1 MTTVNKRELPMSK
14 KPPNILFVMFDQ
26 MSPQSLP
33 CYGHPLVQAPN
44 LQALADRGVVFDS
57 AYCNAPLCAPSRF
70 SMMAG
75 QLPSRIGAWDNA
87 AEFPS
92 SVPTYA
98 HYLRRLGYRTCL
110 AGKMH
115 FVGGDQL
122 HGYEDRVTTDIYPGD
137 FGWTPTWDD
146 PGRIHWWFHNMLS
159 VTEAGPYDRT
169 LEWDYDE
176 EVGHQAVRW
185 LYDHARGID
194 ERPFML
200 TVSYIQPHDP
210 YLAPREDWERYDH
223 AAIDM
228 PAVPFI
234 PPAERDPLSR
244 RMHDLYDRDEYRVTD
259 EHVRNARHGYY
270 AMITYVDRK
279 FGELLAAL
287 NATGL
292 AGDTIVV
299 VTADHG
305 DMLGERG
312 LWYKMNFFERS
323 TRVPLIIHAP
333 RLFAAR
339 RVSQNVSLIDLL
351 PTFVDMG
358 GGGAPLAPAAP
369 IEGRSL
375 IGLAS
380 GEAGGWPDGVHG
392 EYLAEGTFQPLFMI
406 RRGRYKYVSCHG
418 DPPQLFD
425 LGRDPHELTNLAAV
439 PDHAPLAASFAAE
452 TAAKWDSAALREAVV
467 VSQRQRVLVQE
478 ALLEGR
484 IHPWDYEPRIDAAR
498 QYNRNYGGEL
508 YDTDRR
514 ARLPRRPEPRKDGEG
529 RGRA

>member
-1 MTTVNKRELPMSK
+1 MMSQPHTKR
-14 KPPNILFVMFDQ
+14 PNILFVMFDQ
-26 MSPQSLP
+26 MSPHSLP

-44 LQALADRGVVFDS
+44 LQALAERGVVFDS

-75 QLPSRIGAWDNA
+75 QLPSRVGAWDNA

-92 SVPTYA
+92 AVPTYA

-115 FVGGDQL
+115 FVGADQL

-146 PGRIHWWFHNMLS
+146 PARIHWWFHNMLS
-159 VTEAGPYDRT
+159 VIEAGPYDRS

-176 EVGHQAVRW
+176 DVGHQAVRW
-185 LYDHARGID
+185 LYDHARGTD

-210 YLAPREDWERYDH
+210 YLAPRQDWDRYDH

-228 PAVPFI
+228 PAVPCI
-234 PPAERDPLSR
+234 PLADRDPLSL
-244 RMHDLYDRDEYRVTD
+244 RMYDLYDRDEYRVTD
-259 EHVRNARHGYY
+259 DHVRNARHGYY

-287 NATGL
+287 KATGL
-292 AGDTIVV
+292 ADDTIVV

-323 TRVPLIIHAP
+323 TRVPLIIDAAGM
-333 RLFAAR
+333 FGAR
-339 RVSQNVSLIDLL
+339 RVPQNVSLVDLL
-351 PTFVDMG
+351 PTFVEMG
-358 GGGAPLAPAAP
+358 GEGAPFEPATP
-369 IEGRSL
+369 LDGNSL
-375 IGLAS
+375 LGLAS
-380 GEAGGWPDGVHG
+380 GNAAGWSDTVYG
-392 EYLAEGTFQPLFMI
+392 EYMAEGTFQPVFMI
-406 RRGRYKYVSCHG
+406 RRGRYKYVSCDG

-425 LGRDPHELTNLAAV
+425 LSRDPHELKNLADD
-439 PDHAPLAASFAAE
+439 PGHAELAAAFAAE
-452 TAAKWDSAALREAVV
+452 TAAKWNSTALREQVIL
-467 VSQRQRVLVQE
+467 SQRQRVLVHD
-478 ALLEGR
+478 ALLKGR
-484 IHPWDYEPRIDAAR
+484 IHPWDYEPRIDASR

-514 ARLPRRPEPRKDGEG
+514 ARLPYRMEPPKDGKG
-529 RGRA
+529 RGKG

>member
-1 MTTVNKRELPMSK
+1 
-14 KPPNILFVMFDQ
+14 MFDQ

-33 CYGHPLVQAPN
+33 AYGHPLVQAPN
-44 LQALADRGVVFDS
+44 LQALAERGVVFDS

-115 FVGGDQL
+115 FVGADQL

-137 FGWTPTWDD
+137 FGWTPTWDE
-146 PGRIHWWFHNMLS
+146 PTKIHWWFHNMLS
-159 VTEAGPYDRT
+159 VVEAGPYDRS

-176 EVGHQAVRW
+176 DVCHQAVRW
-185 LYDHARGID
+185 LYDHARGTD

-210 YLAPREDWERYDH
+210 YLAPREDWARYDH
-223 AAIDM
+223 ASIDM
-228 PAVPFI
+228 PAVPYV
-234 PPAERDPLSR
+234 PLADRDPLSR
-244 RMHDLYDRDEYRVTD
+244 RMYDLYDRDEYRITD

-287 NATGL
+287 EATGL
-292 AGDTIVV
+292 DDDTIVI

-312 LWYKMNFFERS
+312 LWFKMCFFEGS
-323 TRVPLIIHAP
+323 ARVPLMIAGRGVKP
-333 RLFAAR
+333 GLVETP
-339 RVSQNVSLIDLL
+339 VSNLDIL
-351 PTFVDMG
+351 PTLSELAGVDMSAVLPWTDG
-358 GGGAPLAPAAP
+358 QSLLLLTRGERRTQPVLMEYAAEGSYAPLVA
-369 IEGRSL
+369 IR
-375 IGLAS
+375 
-380 GEAGGWPDGVHG
+380 DGKNKFIHC
-392 EYLAEGTFQPLFMI
+392 EI
-406 RRGRYKYVSCHG
+406 

-425 LGRDPHELTNLAAV
+425 LESDPLERTNLAAD
-439 PDHAPLAASFAAE
+439 PAHAGLVAEFMEKVRARWDMAAF
-452 TAAKWDSAALREAVV
+452 
-467 VSQRQRVLVQE
+467 
-478 ALLEGR
+478 
-484 IHPWDYEPRIDAAR
+484 DAAVR
-498 QYNRNYGGEL
+498 ESQARRWVVYPALCNGAYYPWEFQPLQKASERYMRNHMNLDNLEESKRFPRGE
-508 YDTDRR
+508 
-514 ARLPRRPEPRKDGEG
+514 
-529 RGRA
+529 

>member
-1 MTTVNKRELPMSK
+1 MSHR
-14 KPPNILFVMFDQ
+14 PGGERPNILFVMFDQ

-44 LQALADRGVVFDS
+44 LQALAERGVVFDS

-115 FVGGDQL
+115 FVGADQL

-146 PGRIHWWFHNMLS
+146 PAKIHWWFHNMLS
-159 VTEAGPYDRT
+159 VVEAGPYDRS

-176 EVGHQAVRW
+176 DVGHQAVRW
-185 LYDHARGID
+185 LYDHARGTD

-210 YLAPREDWERYDH
+210 YLAPREDWARYDH

-228 PAVPFI
+228 PVVPYV

-244 RMHDLYDRDEYRVTD
+244 RMYELYDRDEYRVTD

-270 AMITYVDRK
+270 AMISYVDRK

-287 NATGL
+287 KTTGL
-292 AGDTIVV
+292 ADDTIVI

-323 TRVPLIIHAP
+323 TRVPLMICAP
-333 RLFAAR
+333 RLFDAR
-339 RVSQNVSLIDLL
+339 RVSQNVALVDLL
-351 PTFVDMG
+351 PTFCD
-358 GGGAPLAPAAP
+358 
-369 IEGRSL
+369 
-375 IGLAS
+375 LAS
-380 GEAGGWPDGVHG
+380 DGGTFDPVTPVDGASLVGIASGTVDGWPDSVCS
-392 EYLAEGTFQPLFMI
+392 EYTAEGTFQPAFMI
-406 RRGRYKYVSCHG
+406 RRGTYKYVSCDG

-425 LGRDPHELTNLAAV
+425 LRRDPHELTNLARD
-439 PDHAPLAASFAAE
+439 PNHAQLAAAFAQE
-452 TAAKWDSAALREAVV
+452 TATRWNSADVREQVV
-467 VSQRQRVLVQE
+467 LSQRRRVLVQE

-484 IHPWDYEPRIDAAR
+484 LQSWDYEPRADASR

-514 ARLPRRPEPRKDGEG
+514 ARLPNRPEPPKDGKG